1 MEIQKSW
8 RYSVEFRVQLLQ
20 WRIGSLRDA
29 RCKRCFTGNVR
40 QLTVLSQSRLGFFAV
55 RSRHSDILRNR
66 ALNLILAF
74 LHLGGLQ
81 QLALIQRANRPSGR
95 YLLLDSIGLDLGEL
109 RGVSGM
115 TATEATG
122 LAKSKLSRWFRFR
135 TNNRRFLKV
144 LLVNRRV
151 SCFVDLPTLEGKP

>member
-1 MEIQKSW
+1 M
-8 RYSVEFRVQLLQ
+8 
-20 WRIGSLRDA
+20 
-29 RCKRCFTGNVR
+29 T
-40 QLTVLSQSRLGFFAV
+40 
-55 RSRHSDILRNR
+55 
-66 ALNLILAF
+66 F
-74 LHLGGLQ
+74 LHLGGFQ
-81 QLALIQRANRPSGR
+81 QLALIQRANRPNGR
-95 YLLLDSIGLDLGEL
+95 YLLLDSIRHNLEEP

-135 TNNRRFLKV
+135 ANRRFLKV